1 VAKIAGIVLA
11 LLLLCAAGNCCA
23 EATEQFVDPMRPIRY
38 QTPVAKKSAVEK
50 KLQADTKSWKL
61 TAVLTSAGRS
71 VAVINGESFQVGGR
85 LDGYRLV
92 QIDFDKVILKNK
104 QRTLVLH
111 RAGTGLK
118 KMSTTRDIRKGSK
131 P

>member
-1 VAKIAGIVLA
+1 MARMSGIGVV
-11 LLLLCAAGNCCA
+11 LLLLCVAGNCYA
-23 EATEQFVDPMRPIRY
+23 EASEQFVDPMRPIGY
-38 QTPVAKKSAVEK
+38 QAPVVKKTTVEK
-50 KLQADTKSWKL
+50 QLRVNTNNWKL

-71 VAVINGESFQVGGR
+71 VAVINGESLQVGGS

-104 QRTLVLH
+104 QRTLVLR

-118 KMSTTRDIRKGSK
+118 KRSTARDSRKGSK